1 MTKKGGS
8 LTFPSNPLAA
18 MQELSALDAPMPSVQ
33 AAQEETKQT
42 DQADS
47 KSYDNM
53 TNKLSDKLTDNLT
66 VKQDDLQAGKKADK
80 PVRKKVSQEEGQ
92 SGGQSVAQL
101 IRQRANAEAAKEVLK
116 TVTLKISP
124 TLDERIERY
133 CFENKIKK
141 QDFWAEAAALYFETV
156 EEEQG

>member
-42 DQADS
+42 DH
-47 KSYDNM
+47 SYDNM

-101 IRQRANAEAAKEVLK
+101 IRRRASTEAAKEVLK

>member
-8 LTFPSNPLAA
+8 LTFPSDPLAA
-18 MQELSALDAPMPSVQ
+18 MQELSALDAPAPP
-33 AAQEETKQT
+33 APEEVKQI
-42 DQADS
+42 DQ
-47 KSYDNM
+47 SYDNM
-53 TNKLSDKLTDNLT
+53 TNKLSDKPADTLT
-66 VKQDDLQAGKKADK
+66 VKQDDLHTAKKADK
-80 PVRKKVSQEEGQ
+80 VVRKKVSQEVGQ
-92 SGGQSVAQL
+92 EESQPAGPTVAQL
-101 IRQRANAEAAKEVLK
+101 IRRRAGTEAAKEVLK

>member
-18 MQELSALDAPMPSVQ
+18 MQELSALDAPAPTAPAEAKQ
-33 AAQEETKQT
+33 A

-53 TNKLSDKLTDNLT
+53 TNKLSDNLT
-66 VKQDDLQAGKKADK
+66 VKQGDLQTAPKADK
-80 PVRKKVSQEEGQ
+80 PVRKKVSQKGDQEEGQ